1 MGGPV
6 LPATCVDI
14 AGNDRRGACRFLA
27 PEMDAEIS
35 ARHRVWRQVQISI
48 TLLKHLARWSGAS
61 IARDAVGKISLPNA
75 PLPIAPQRRQPVT
88 AAAMGQR
95 PLNVSP
101 R

>member
-1 MGGPV
+1 
-6 LPATCVDI
+6 
-14 AGNDRRGACRFLA
+14 
-27 PEMDAEIS
+27 MDAEIS

-61 IARDAVGKISLPNA
+61 IASDAVGKISLPNA
-75 PLPIAPQRRQPVT
+75 PFPIAPQRPQPVM

-101 R
+101 RRPARQKHLDGLGHNFELAVSSLHEREI